1 MDGSVSTKDRIR
13 EFVQRSAQERGV
25 STVGDGESL
34 IQNGVVDSLGIFKL
48 VAFLEE
54 TFSIRIP
61 DEEIVFENLESV
73 DRIEKFVNAKLRR

>member
-1 MDGSVSTKDRIR
+1 VDGSVSSKDRIR
-13 EFVQRSAQERGV
+13 EFVQRSAQEHGV

>member
-1 MDGSVSTKDRIR
+1 VDRSVSSKDRIR
-13 EFVQRSAQERGV
+13 EFVQRYAQERGV

-73 DRIEKFVNAKLRR
+73 DRIESFVNAKLRR

>member
-1 MDGSVSTKDRIR
+1 MDRLVKDRIR
-13 EFVQRSAQERGV
+13 EFVQRYAQERGV
-25 STVGDGESL
+25 TVVADGESL

-54 TFSIRIP
+54 TFSVRIP

-73 DRIEKFVNAKLRR
+73 DRIEKFVNAKIRR